1 MMPEPTAC
9 PICSMS
15 DILDAESMLECV
27 TCGHEWPKEPSAAG
41 NDSNSPV
48 TDANGNVL
56 QDGDSVTLTKDLK
69 VKGSSTTPKART
81 KVKKIRL
88 VDPDANAGHDIDAKA
103 AGMAVL
109 LRSRFVKK
117 A

>member
-1 MMPEPTAC
+1 MPSC

-15 DILDAESMLECV
+15 DLLDLESLLECA
-27 TCGHEWPKEPSAAG
+27 TCGHEWPKEPAA
-41 NDSNSPV
+41 DESNGGDLV
-48 TDANGNVL
+48 KDANGNVL
-56 QDGDSVTLTKDLK
+56 HDGDSVTLIKDLK
-69 VKGSSTTPKART
+69 VKGSSTTLKAGT

-88 VDPDANAGHDIDAKA
+88 VDGDQNAGHDIDAKA

-109 LRSRFVKK
+109 LKSRFVKK

>member
-1 MMPEPTAC
+1 MREPTEC
-9 PICSMS
+9 PICSMT
-15 DILDAESMLECV
+15 DVLDDESMLECV

-41 NDSNSPV
+41 SDGAPEV

-69 VKGSSTTPKART
+69 VKGSSTTLKAGT